1 MPSFPTSSID
11 KTSLTVN
18 ATPDMAHI
26 QREGFHGR
34 ESALFV
40 EIDSLERALEI
51 RRPAVDLA
59 LPHPPPHEQRSG
71 PAAFVRRVRRYECE
85 SCVWIALDG
94 ARARPVRRKKE
105 RAGVD
110 FIFFNVYVR

>member
-1 MPSFPTSSID
+1 MTD
-11 KTSLTVN
+11 
-18 ATPDMAHI
+18 I
-26 QREGFHGR
+26 QRERLYRR
-34 ESALFV
+34 EPAVLV
-40 EIDSLERALEI
+40 KANSLERALEI
-51 RRPAVDLA
+51 RRHAVDLA